1 MALVHDDD
9 LARIDGLGDDTV
21 SGDLYCIPVISI
33 FSCLQLGLQSLE
45 ALEPNAI
52 LRLLRSSAGK
62 PKVHDVP
69 LGAGELL
76 PGHDPVYI
84 SLLWVSHVRFVF

>member
-9 LARIDGLGDDTV
+9 LAQIDGLGDDTV
-21 SGDLYCIPVISI
+21 SGDLFFTPVISI
-33 FSCLQLGLQSLE
+33 FSFLQSLE
-45 ALEPNAI
+45 TLEPDAI
-52 LRLLRSSAGK
+52 LRHLRSSATK
-62 PKVHDVP
+62 PKVRDVP

-84 SLLWVSHVRFVF
+84 SLLWDSHVRHVF

>member
-21 SGDLYCIPVISI
+21 SGDLYCTLVISKV
-33 FSCLQLGLQSLE
+33 SCLQSLK
-45 ALEPNAI
+45 ALEPDAI
-52 LRLLRSSAGK
+52 LRHLRSSAGK
-62 PKVHDVP
+62 PKIHDVP

-84 SLLWVSHVRFVF
+84 SLLWDSHVRSVF

>member
-21 SGDLYCIPVISI
+21 SGDLYCTPLISI
-33 FSCLQLGLQSLE
+33 FFCLQSLE
-45 ALEPNAI
+45 AFESDTI
-52 LRLLRSSAGK
+52 LRHLRSSAGK
-62 PKVHDVP
+62 PKVHDVLLRP
-69 LGAGELL
+69 GEFL

-84 SLLWVSHVRFVF
+84 SLLWDSHVRSVF